1 MKGYDLL
8 DLAVRNLRQSKLR
21 NGLTTVGISVG
32 VASLVAMLSLGVG
45 LQQLATK
52 RLAGSGMF
60 DTVFVTSK
68 QDFRGFDREDD
79 KKTTHPEL
87 SPVLDDA
94 ARNKMAS
101 LPNVTEVEPEIRVMG
116 ELLVNGQPHFGFMS
130 GLPMSARDN
139 EAFDTLQGKFFS
151 NDTADEAI
159 LLKDFAKEIDEK
171 NPASLI
177 GQTVTL
183 RYGERQALPAE
194 SSDRGDRPQLAADN
208 NNGGGD
214 RPAAS
219 AGADKGDL
227 GDSSGDEGFSVVRK
241 TQTLK
246 VVGIIE
252 SEPYGGMRTV
262 SRARIFLPV
271 GLTENLNMA
280 QFSDM
285 RNPLRSGGGKTYMT
299 LTVRVKDPGKVSSV
313 QDAINQMGFR
323 TFSVLDATK
332 SLRQFFTVLDLFL
345 GIFGSLAL
353 AVATLAIV
361 NTLVMAVLERR
372 REIGVMKAIGASD
385 GDVKRLFFTE
395 AGAMGFLGGLLGIAL
410 GFAIGK
416 SINVGTAIYMHR
428 HAMTAERV
436 WSMPPWL
443 IGAAILFSIA
453 VSLLAGLYPAS
464 GAARLDP
471 VQTLKY
477 E

>member
-21 NGLTTVGISVG
+21 NGLTTIGISVG

-68 QDFRGFDREDD
+68 QDFRGFDREEDQKD
-79 KKTTHPEL
+79 QHPENA
-87 SPVLDDA
+87 PVLDEA
-94 ARNKMAS
+94 ARLKMAK
-101 LPNVTEVEPEIRVMG
+101 LPYVIEVEPEIRVMG
-116 ELLVNGQPHFGFMS
+116 EIVYNGQTHFGFVT
-130 GLPMSARDN
+130 GLPMSAREN

-151 NDTADEAI
+151 RSDADEVI
-159 LLKDFAKEIDEK
+159 LLNDFAKELDAQ
-171 NPASLI
+171 NPKALI

-183 RYGERQALPAE
+183 RYGEHQSLSAE
-194 SSDRGDRPQLAADN
+194 PDSVGRPTMSESQNDNSSI
-208 NNGGGD
+208 
-214 RPAAS
+214 S
-219 AGADKGDL
+219 AP
-227 GDSSGDEGFSVVRK
+227 DSSYGFSVVRK
-241 TQTLK
+241 LQPLK
-246 VVGIIE
+246 VVGIVDE
-252 SEPYGGMRTV
+252 EPYGGMRTV
-262 SRARIFLPV
+262 SRGRIFLPV
-271 GLTENLNMA
+271 DLTEKLNMA

-285 RNPLRSGGGKTYMT
+285 RSSLRGGGKNYMT
-299 LTVRVKDPGKVSSV
+299 LTVRVKDPAKVAQV
-313 QDAINQMGFR
+313 QDSIKQMGFR
-323 TFSVLDATK
+323 TFSILDATK
-332 SLRQFFTVLDLFL
+332 SLRRFFTVLDLFL

-353 AVATLAIV
+353 AVATLAII

-385 GDVKRLFFTE
+385 GDVRRLFFAE
-395 AGAMGFLGGLLGIAL
+395 AGAMGFFGGVLGIAL

-416 SINVGTAIYMHR
+416 AINFGTDIYLRNHKLP
-428 HAMTAERV
+428 AEAV
-436 WSMPPWL
+436 WILPPWL
-443 IGAAILFSIA
+443 IGAAIAFSIV

-464 GAARLDP
+464 RAARLDP